1 VTFLTVPANILVF
14 SRWEKTSTGLKEPSA
29 SRQQDVMGE
38 AEEYVYR
45 LVIIGLWAETAKG

>member
-1 VTFLTVPANILVF
+1 MTFLTVPANILVF